1 MEKKTPRLMTPFDT
15 LVTPPILQT
24 LKLMLPYTSVPGQQ
38 MLGIFI
44 KFIEF
49 KETLAFF
56 QRRDPALHS
65 QTLSKPFPS
74 SPAEI
79 LDDMAPYLPP
89 EESSALEQFSNM
101 MQMMEMVK
109 MFQEAYEPA
118 DSESRSSYPQ
128 MGISPMD
135 MMMGMLTPEQKEMFE
150 TYNSLFSNNDITN
163 TEKSQEGDDR
173 IE

>member
-1 MEKKTPRLMTPFDT
+1 MEKKTPRLMTPFDA

-24 LKLMLPYTSVPGQQ
+24 LKLILPYTPVSGQQ
-38 MLGIFI
+38 ILGTFI
-44 KFIEF
+44 KFVEL

-56 QRRDPALHS
+56 QKRGPALHS
-65 QTLSKPFPS
+65 QTFSKPFPS

-101 MQMMEMVK
+101 MQMMEMLKV
-109 MFQEAYEPA
+109 FQESYAPA
-118 DSESRSSYPQ
+118 DSGSENSHPQ

-163 TEKSQEGDDR
+163 IQKSQKGDDT